1 MKTTIT
7 TYYIGFI
14 LAMVGIFM
22 LISAMVGFLYHD
34 GSGSILLVTGFLI
47 IGIGLF
53 PMIFI
58 PRKQRL
64 TIREAI
70 FIVAG
75 SWLVINFAGA
85 IPFYLYGTPFTI
97 TNAIFESFSGFTTTG
112 ATILEKIE
120 IIPKGL
126 LFWRSMTHWIGGIG
140 IIVFA
145 LSILP
150 TMGHVSRSLFR
161 QEYTGLAS
169 PPSFPRAKDIA
180 RVVVL
185 VYVGLTA
192 LESLLLMVAGVS
204 IFESVTT
211 AFGTIATGG
220 FSPRDNSIAAYN
232 SISVEMIVL
241 VFMVISGINFA
252 FLYSLLFKRRAKLF
266 GGETI
271 RFYLVLLLVST
282 LITVASIKGFNYLRW
297 GEAFRYGIFQV
308 VSVGTSTGFAT
319 ADSSVWRPSAQLILV
334 FLALICATAGSTSGG
349 IKVDRIVLFAKLVN
363 IRIKQVIHPNIVTAV
378 RIENQMIQL
387 EFADKAMFFIVFYL
401 FIVITA
407 TLMITLTGV
416 KVIEAFTG
424 SVACMGNVGPGLGKV
439 GSMGNYNSV
448 PDTAKYILSA
458 VMLIG
463 RLEIFGLLLPLT
475 PEFWRK

>member
-34 GSGSILLVTGFLI
+34 ESGSILLVTGFLI

-58 PRKQRL
+58 PGKQNL
-64 TIREAI
+64 TTREAI

-75 SWLVINFAGA
+75 SWLAVNFAGA
-85 IPFYLYGTPFTI
+85 IPFYLYGAPFTLA
-97 TNAIFESFSGFTTTG
+97 NAIFESFSGFTTTG
-112 ATILEKIE
+112 ASILEKIE

-185 VYVGLTA
+185 VYVGLTI
-192 LESLLLMVAGVS
+192 LESLLLVLAGVNV
-204 IFESVTT
+204 FESVTT

-220 FSPRDNSIAAYN
+220 FSTRDNSIATYN
-232 SISVEMIVL
+232 SISVEVIII
-241 VFMVISGINFA
+241 VFMVVSGINFA
-252 FLYSLLFKRRAKLF
+252 FLYSLLFKRRAKLY
-266 GGETI
+266 GWETV
-271 RFYLVLLLVST
+271 RFYLMLLIVST
-282 LITVASIKGFNYLRW
+282 LIIVISVKGINYIGW
-297 GEAFRYGIFQV
+297 GNAFRYSIFQV
-308 VSVGTSTGFAT
+308 VSIGTSTGFAT
-319 ADSSVWRPSAQLILV
+319 ADSSIWTPSAKLILV

-349 IKVDRIVLFAKLVN
+349 IKVDRILLFTKLVK

-378 RIENQMIQL
+378 RIEKQMLQL

-401 FIVITA
+401 FVVVSA

-416 KVIEAFTG
+416 NMLEAFTG
-424 SVACMGNVGPGLGKV
+424 TVACMGNVGPGLGKV

-448 PDTAKYILSA
+448 PDIAKYILSA

-463 RLEIFGLLLPLT
+463 RLEIFGLLLPLS